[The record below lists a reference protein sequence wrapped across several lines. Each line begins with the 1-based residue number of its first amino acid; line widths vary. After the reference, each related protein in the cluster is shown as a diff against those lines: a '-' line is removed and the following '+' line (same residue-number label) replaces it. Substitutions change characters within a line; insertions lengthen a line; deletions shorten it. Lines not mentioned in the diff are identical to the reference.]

1 MDYRAREYTN
11 GAFAAEEEAMAR
23 GPRSRDRSSEPTSW
37 VPVGLFPPAAVGP
50 ATDGEM
56 VELQERTSSNGEE
69 EFYQHGRQ
77 YSSFTQTL
85 LRELPSRAPT
95 GGRTL
100 RRRRGSGSDVAYN
113 TLRSVHSYGGTIRGA
128 IDIARFGDDVDAVV
142 DEIQRGEGD
151 MVDANLARQVELN
164 TLRELERPLSYKR
177 QVKQRLEQRDR
188 QQSRRIG
195 FWTQLSS
202 NFHYSLV
209 QVGRAF
215 SDAFEFVK
223 LWKGHLQR
231 LRGQLGSGVATYFEF
246 LESLFYLN
254 LFTMLAVVGFL
265 MTPQLLLR
273 THEPREAFASAVG
286 VFVNQ
291 TPPGM
296 TAYSGNQPFHFG
308 NLFTGQ
314 GWLNTTELYYGF
326 YYRADVA
333 LFGGLVYS
341 MPRAYFFT
349 VTICLALQLAFL
361 AVVTARLYRSNFIDA
376 SSVSR
381 NVFFNK
387 VLCSWDFSIAS
398 EKMAGLRHNAIYNEL
413 REMTC
418 DLVRKQRSL
427 VPEDGQP
434 PGPGKMVWAIR
445 CLVNSVIAGTL
456 VGVGFLTRYL
466 LQQQQNVSPGFLR
479 VAAFAVVVTVLVYLL
494 PFAFSALAQ
503 LELYGQLRY
512 QVYVT
517 LARTIVLEAVILG
530 VTISFW
536 LDKQTGKQCWESELG
551 QVIYQLVIM
560 EFIFTLVLSLLG
572 EFVRNQLFRAGLT
585 RIGRPKFE
593 LASNTMFLV
602 YSQTL
607 VWLGLYFSPLIT
619 VIGTVKLFC
628 SFYVKKFSCL
638 SSCEPAANSWRA
650 AQTRT
655 VFQLVAFVSMMA
667 AMAAVGVV
675 VFKVRSSSSCGP
687 FQDLS
692 QPWQVVT
699 DIVDQWN
706 DQLVYYLS
714 YITSPGFAVYVIL
727 ILCILV
733 YFGRNRARIQQRRV
747 TALRGQLLLE
757 AQDKR
762 LLLRMIDEQSRK
774 LRDSGDDSH
783 AAQSSSDQYAR

>member
-37 VPVGLFPPAAVGP
+37 VPVGLFPSAAVGP

-100 RRRRGSGSDVAYN
+100 RRRRGSGSDVAYS

-128 IDIARFGDDVDAVV
+128 IDVARFGDDVDAVV

-291 TPPGM
+291 TPPDM

-333 LFGGLVYS
+333 LFGGLIYS

-361 AVVTARLYRSNFIDA
+361 AVVTARLYRANFIDA

-398 EKMAGLRHNAIYNEL
+398 EKMASLRHNAIYNEL

-494 PFAFSALAQ
+494 PFAFSRLAQ

-675 VFKVRSSSSCGP
+675 VFKVRSSSSCGSVP
-687 FQDLS
+687 GSVAAVAGGDRHRGPVERPAGLL
-692 QPWQVVT
+692 PLLHYLARVRRLRHT
-699 DIVDQWN
+699 HT
-706 DQLVYYLS
+706 LVGGDGVEGAA
-714 YITSPGFAVYVIL
+714 TGD
-727 ILCILV
+727 
-733 YFGRNRARIQQRRV
+733 R
-747 TALRGQLLLE
+747 TAGASCCSRP
-757 AQDKR
+757 QDKR
-762 LLLRMIDEQSRK
+762 LLAMMIDEQSRK
-774 LRDSGDDSH
+774 LRDSGGER
-783 AAQSSSDQYAR
+783 Q